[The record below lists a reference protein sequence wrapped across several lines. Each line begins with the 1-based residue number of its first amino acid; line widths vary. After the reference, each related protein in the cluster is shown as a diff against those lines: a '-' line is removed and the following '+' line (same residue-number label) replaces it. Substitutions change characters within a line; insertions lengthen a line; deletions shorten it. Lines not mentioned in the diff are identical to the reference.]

1 MEINSEQGRLYI
13 QSGKTNIFKRNSIT
27 KQIGQSPPTRTN
39 KGKAILLL
47 AFTNQFSKTKKI
59 KTNDKI
65 KNKLNNYKKQIPK
78 TKNGK
83 KN

>member
-27 KQIGQSPPTRTN
+27 KQIGQSPPTRTD

-47 AFTNQFSKTKKI
+47 AFTNQFSKTNKI
-59 KTNDKI
+59 KTKDKM
-65 KNKLNNYKKQIPK
+65 KNKLNNYKKTNTQNK
-78 TKNGK
+78 EW
-83 KN
+83 